1 MNIDPRLTEWQYRL
15 PKGYP
20 TTDSDYT
27 ILYDVLSEM
36 TTFSHND
43 RNRIVNQA
51 KGLAPIVTES
61 EKLSNLAAVTN
72 NSILRS
78 AINRWNEQHSNVTNT
93 TFNVKEYDHDR
104 KEDLREFLT
113 KLPVE
118 ADDIVNNL
126 LNNLNLEKN
135 NYFVWSTHR
144 EENINLD
151 NNFNKVINSLNNIA
165 EKYEKK
171 IIFSCT

>member
-1 MNIDPRLTEWQYRL
+1 MNIDPILTEWQYRL

-61 EKLSNLAAVTN
+61 VEVETIENPVLIQ
-72 NSILRS
+72 IL
-78 AINRWNEQHSNVTNT
+78 Q
-93 TFNVKEYDHDR
+93 
-104 KEDLREFLT
+104 
-113 KLPVE
+113 
-118 ADDIVNNL
+118 L
-126 LNNLNLEKN
+126 LEL
-135 NYFVWSTHR
+135 F
-144 EENINLD
+144 
-151 NNFNKVINSLNNIA
+151 
-165 EKYEKK
+165 
-171 IIFSCT
+171 